1 MVEKERKDIK
11 IKEGEAVMIKFTKV
25 DKVYKDGQKSLSD
38 INLGIKQGEFV
49 FLVGHSGAGKSTMLK
64 LLLREEKISS
74 GRLTVLGE
82 DISKIKDKNIHLLR
96 RKLGVIFQDFRLLQE
111 KTAYENV
118 ELAMR
123 VVGVNT
129 KDIKPRVLEVLDKVG
144 LSDKANKYPSE
155 LSGGECQR
163 VAIARA
169 IVNKPAI
176 IIADECTGNLD
187 LENSKQ
193 IIKILNDINKEGTTV
208 IMATHDTE
216 LLKIFSK
223 RTIEL
228 KGGNVVRDTKGEEDE
243 GII

>member
-1 MVEKERKDIK
+1 
-11 IKEGEAVMIKFTKV
+11 MIKFTKV
-25 DKVYKDGQKSLSD
+25 DKVYKDGQKSLEN
-38 INLGIKQGEFV
+38 INIGIKQGEFV

-64 LLLREEKISS
+64 LLLREETISS

-82 DISKIKDKNIHLLR
+82 DISKIKTKNIHLLR
-96 RKLGVIFQDFRLLQE
+96 RKLGVIFQDFRLLPE

-123 VVGVNT
+123 VVGAKPNE
-129 KDIKPRVLEVLDKVG
+129 IKTRVMEVLDKVG
-144 LSDKANKYPSE
+144 LLDKANKYPSQ
-155 LSGGECQR
+155 LSGGEAQR

-187 LENSKQ
+187 VDNS
-193 IIKILNDINKEGTTV
+193 IEIMKILNDINKEGTTI

-216 LLKIFSK
+216 LLKIFD
-223 RTIEL
+223 RRIIEI
-228 KGGNVVRDTKGEEDE
+228 KNGQVVSDIKGESYEN
-243 GII
+243 II

>member
-1 MVEKERKDIK
+1 
-11 IKEGEAVMIKFTKV
+11 MIKFTKV

>member
-1 MVEKERKDIK
+1 
-11 IKEGEAVMIKFTKV
+11 MIKFTKV
-25 DKVYKDGQKSLSD
+25 DKIYKGGEKSLSD
-38 INLGIKQGEFV
+38 VNVGIKQGEFL

-82 DISKIKDKNIHLLR
+82 DVSKIKNKKMHLFR
-96 RKLGVIFQDFRLLQE
+96 RKLGVIFQDFRLLKD

-123 VVGVNT
+123 VVGT
-129 KDIKPRVLEVLDKVG
+129 RKKDIRPRVLEVLDKVG
-144 LSDKANKYPSE
+144 LLDKAKKYPSE

-169 IVNKPAI
+169 IVNKPSI

-187 LENSKQ
+187 LENSIE
-193 IIKILNDINKEGTTV
+193 IIKILNEINKEGTTV
-208 IMATHDTE
+208 IMATHDIE
-216 LLKIFSK
+216 LLKIFNK

-228 KGGNVVRDTKGEEDE
+228 KGGVIVRDTKGEVYEDN
-243 GII
+243 I

>member
-1 MVEKERKDIK
+1 
-11 IKEGEAVMIKFTKV
+11 MIKFTKV
-25 DKVYKDGQKSLSD
+25 DKVYKDGEKSLSD
-38 INLGIKQGEFV
+38 INLGIKQGEFI

-82 DISKIKDKNIHLLR
+82 DISKIKDKDIHLLR
-96 RKLGVIFQDFRLLQE
+96 RKLGVVFQDFRLLQE

-123 VVGVNT
+123 VVGTNA

-144 LSDKANKYPSE
+144 LSDKANKYPTE

-169 IVNKPAI
+169 IVNKPSI

-187 LENSKQ
+187 LENSKE
-193 IIKILNDINKEGTTV
+193 IIKILNAINEEGTTI

-216 LLKIFSK
+216 LLKICKK

-228 KGGNVVRDTKGEEDE
+228 KGGNIVRDTKGEDDE
-243 GII
+243 III

>member
-1 MVEKERKDIK
+1 
-11 IKEGEAVMIKFTKV
+11 MIKFTKV

-38 INLGIKQGEFV
+38 INVGIKQGEFV

-111 KTAYENV
+111 KTAYENI

-123 VVGVNT
+123 VVGVNA
-129 KDIKPRVLEVLDKVG
+129 KDIKPQVLDALDKVG
-144 LSDKANKYPSE
+144 LSDKVNKYPSE

-187 LENSKQ
+187 LDNSIE
-193 IIKILNDINKEGTTV
+193 IIKILNAINKEGTTV

-216 LLKIFSK
+216 LLKLFDK

-228 KGGNVVRDTKGEEDE
+228 KGGNVVRDTKGEAYES
-243 GII
+243 II

>member
-1 MVEKERKDIK
+1 
-11 IKEGEAVMIKFTKV
+11 MIKFTKV

-38 INLGIKQGEFV
+38 VNVGIKQGEFV

-82 DISKIKDKNIHLLR
+82 DVSKIKNKKMHLFR
-96 RKLGVIFQDFRLLQE
+96 RKLGVIFQDFRLLKD

-123 VVGVNT
+123 VVGT
-129 KDIKPRVLEVLDKVG
+129 RKKDIKPRVLEVLDKVG
-144 LSDKANKYPSE
+144 LLDKAKKYPSE

-169 IVNKPAI
+169 IAKNPKLLLC
-176 IIADECTGNLD
+176 DEPTGNLD
-187 LENSKQ
+187 SISTNE
-193 IIKILNDINKEGTTV
+193 
-208 IMATHDTE
+208 IMS
-216 LLKIFSK
+216 I
-223 RTIEL
+223 
-228 KGGNVVRDTKGEEDE
+228 
-243 GII
+243 